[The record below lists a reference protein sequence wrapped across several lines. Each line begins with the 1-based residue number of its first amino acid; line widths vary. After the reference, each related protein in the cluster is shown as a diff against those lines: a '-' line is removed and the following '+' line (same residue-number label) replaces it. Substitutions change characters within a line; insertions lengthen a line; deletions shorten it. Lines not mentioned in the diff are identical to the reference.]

1 MTSDRYT
8 RRRNDVIDDDPT
20 RLSNDV
26 RDDTMRR
33 SNGVRKDDTTR
44 RNNDVRCNEDV
55 RATHGYVGQGPV
67 CSMASVL
74 AVRRL
79 TVTSSRPSLPVE
91 FLYSDDHFHCLWH
104 GIQGDVSTQPLCLS
118 SLEGHSQRV
127 CVGH

>member
-20 RLSNDV
+20 TLSNDV

-55 RATHGYVGQGPV
+55 RATHGYVRDVGQGPV

-79 TVTSSRPSLPVE
+79 TVTCSRPSLPVE
-91 FLYSDDHFHCLWH
+91 FLYSDDHFHSL
-104 GIQGDVSTQPLCLS
+104 VS
-118 SLEGHSQRV
+118 
-127 CVGH
+127 